1 MGPYTPCILVS
12 GIRQCEIG
20 NAWIAS
26 KLSMR
31 GGIRPH
37 RMLLSVLKKRPMI
50 NSWFFFLSHRHD
62 KSLDLVTLP
71 TADNDETNFR
81 EHLVPLGW
89 LLAQFLKIP

>member
-1 MGPYTPCILVS
+1 
-12 GIRQCEIG
+12 
-20 NAWIAS
+20 
-26 KLSMR
+26 
-31 GGIRPH
+31 
-37 RMLLSVLKKRPMI
+37 MI